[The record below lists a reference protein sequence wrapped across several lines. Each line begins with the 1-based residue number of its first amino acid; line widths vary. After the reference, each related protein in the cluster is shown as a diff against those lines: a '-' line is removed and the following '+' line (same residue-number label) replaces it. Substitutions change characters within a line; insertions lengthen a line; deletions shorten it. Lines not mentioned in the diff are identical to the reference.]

1 MLLLLLPQV
10 AALQQEVQQ
19 LHMNHQA
26 AAGATH
32 GPPELE
38 QQVAELRELLYQKQA
53 QLERLGADRAAQV
66 LMLERQV
73 RYKQAA
79 GQGVLLGMIKKL

>member
-1 MLLLLLPQV
+1 MVVLLLKV
-10 AALQQEVQQ
+10 ATLQQELQE
-19 LHMNHQA
+19 LHMKYQA
-26 AAGATH
+26 AAGATR

-38 QQVAELRELLYQKQA
+38 QQVTELRELLYQKQA

-73 RYKQAA
+73 RAYKRWLVW
-79 GQGVLLGMIKKL
+79 GHRVYTHMG